1 MIPKSLR
8 NGAVMLM
15 LLLGTVLLLGSVLLS
30 PTPAP
35 SKEYSAFLSDVKS
48 GRANFTQ
55 TVTSPDGGKT
65 KTSSGSF
72 EFARPDRFRFAYTK
86 PFEQLI
92 VADGQKVWIHDPDL
106 NQVSSRR
113 DEYVAAANVLAT
125 MGRLEAKNLVPA
137 TPRYDA
143 SKNFRKLRMTWGWVP
158 WEEPV
163 GIIDQLLTPYPAKAP
178 SEKAAEAPIGPGLQP
193 APASR

>member
-1 MIPKSLR
+1 MRRKFWSQLIAS
-8 NGAVMLM
+8 
-15 LLLGTVLLLGSVLLS
+15 
-30 PTPAP
+30 
-35 SKEYSAFLSDVKS
+35 
-48 GRANFTQ
+48 RANIA
-55 TVTSPDGGKT
+55 
-65 KTSSGSF
+65 SSEQQVSA
-72 EFARPDRFRFAYTK
+72 ARIAAEGTRQ
-86 PFEQLI
+86 EQQVGLRTTI
-92 VADGQKVWIHDPDL
+92 DVLNAEQELRQAEL

-178 SEKAAEAPIGPGLQP
+178 TGKAEEAPIGPGLQG
-193 APASR
+193 APATR